1 MRAGDQLMELCERVS
16 EGFPPVVAR
25 EFLSYTYKFKGAAP
39 YPFLQVGDKKI
50 FAERY
55 RWLLAAHGRKLYF
68 GVDDE
73 EEVWQENRKMLEQHK
88 SLAIINCGRL
98 EEKGGTEGSVIS
110 AVLV

>member
-55 RWLLAAHGRKLYF
+55 RWLLAAMEENYISGLMMKKKYGKRIGKCLSNTKALPLSIVEDLRRK
-68 GVDDE
+68 GE
-73 EEVWQENRKMLEQHK
+73 RKE
-88 SLAIINCGRL
+88 A
-98 EEKGGTEGSVIS
+98 
-110 AVLV
+110 